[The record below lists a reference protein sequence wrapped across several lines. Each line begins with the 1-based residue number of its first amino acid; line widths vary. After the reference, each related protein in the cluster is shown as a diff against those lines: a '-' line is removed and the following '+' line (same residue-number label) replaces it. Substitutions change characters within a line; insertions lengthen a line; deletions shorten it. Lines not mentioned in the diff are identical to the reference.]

1 VDFAHTQQTTATEPD
16 PGTNRRPRGRLRA
29 KSGAKDGAE
38 PAASARSAPLSFVDD
53 EARLASLQREL
64 DAVRIRVESELGAED
79 AAHIARIN
87 KLSRRLER
95 AGRILIH
102 VSLDPISFAAGVTA
116 LSGHKVLELTE
127 IGHMALHGAYD
138 KLDCD
143 ARFQSKTFVWKAPI
157 DEESWR
163 VGHNVR
169 HHQYTNIAGRDPD
182 LDFGG
187 LRLSERIEHKAAHRL
202 QPLSNLLTWAG
213 FANGI
218 NLHVTG
224 LLDVYLGKGDPP
236 VIKDR
241 SWASLREAHRK
252 FLSKYLRY
260 HAREYVLFPL
270 LAGPF
275 FAKTLLG
282 NVLSELVRDVFA
294 GAVIYCGHVGVR
306 DFPADTRA
314 GSRAAW
320 YAMQIE
326 TAANL
331 DLPPW
336 LSLLTGGLDKQIEHH
351 LFPRLPP
358 NRLRQIA
365 AEVQAICEAH
375 GVAYAHGA
383 WPERL
388 KLVVRTLREL
398 SLPKVA

>member
-1 VDFAHTQQTTATEPD
+1 MDIAHPRLTGPIRTGRRSRAVRPPRVSAPITERLTFADDDA
-16 PGTNRRPRGRLRA
+16 RLR
-29 KSGAKDGAE
+29 
-38 PAASARSAPLSFVDD
+38 
-53 EARLASLQREL
+53 SLQRSL
-64 DAVRIRVESELGAED
+64 DAVRERVESELGAAD
-79 AAHIARIN
+79 TAHIARIG
-87 KLSRRLER
+87 KLSQRLEWVGR
-95 AGRILIH
+95 ALIH
-102 VSLDPISFAAGVTA
+102 VSLDPLTFATGVAA
-116 LSGHKVLELTE
+116 LSGHKLLELTE
-127 IGHMALHGAYD
+127 IGHMALHGAFD
-138 KLDCD
+138 KID
-143 ARFQSKTFVWKAPI
+143 APERFHSKTFVWKAPI

-169 HHQYTNIAGRDPD
+169 HHQYTNVAGRDPD

-187 LRLSERIEHKAAHRL
+187 LRLSDRIPHRALHRL

-224 LLDVYLGKGDPP
+224 LLDVYLGKGEPF
-236 VIKDR
+236 VLKDR
-241 SWASLREAHRK
+241 SWKSLREAHLRFVRK
-252 FLSKYLRY
+252 YARY

-282 NVLSELVRDVFA
+282 NVLSDFVRDVFA

-306 DFPADTRA
+306 DFPADARA

-320 YAMQIE
+320 YAMQVE
-326 TAANL
+326 AAANL

-358 NRLRQIA
+358 NRLREIA
-365 AEVQAICEAH
+365 GEVQAICEAH
-375 GVAYAHGA
+375 GVRYEHGP

-388 KLVVRTLREL
+388 KLVWRTLREL
-398 SLPKVA
+398 SLPQVAVA